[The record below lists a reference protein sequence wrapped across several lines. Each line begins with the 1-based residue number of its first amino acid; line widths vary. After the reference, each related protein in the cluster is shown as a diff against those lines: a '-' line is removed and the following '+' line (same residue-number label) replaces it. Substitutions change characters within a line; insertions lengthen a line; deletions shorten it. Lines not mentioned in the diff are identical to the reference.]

1 MQNLTVGEQFR
12 ILMKRDKIKQTEL
25 AENLGIDKRNVSQSI
40 KLFDENRGTIK
51 TLIEYAEALGYNVKI
66 EFEKEEKVK
75 LLFNL
80 GLNNGN
86 IKCNKNIGGILL
98 WK

>member
-66 EFEKEEKVK
+66 EFE
-75 LLFNL
+75 
-80 GLNNGN
+80 
-86 IKCNKNIGGILL
+86 
-98 WK
+98 

>member
-66 EFEKEEKVK
+66 EFEKKEQ
-75 LLFNL
+75 N
-80 GLNNGN
+80 
-86 IKCNKNIGGILL
+86 
-98 WK
+98 

>member
-12 ILMKRDKIKQTEL
+12 ILRKRDKIKQTEL

-66 EFEKEEKVK
+66 EFEKKEEKS
-75 LLFNL
+75 
-80 GLNNGN
+80 
-86 IKCNKNIGGILL
+86 
-98 WK
+98 

>member
-66 EFEKEEKVK
+66 EFEKKEEKS
-75 LLFNL
+75 
-80 GLNNGN
+80 
-86 IKCNKNIGGILL
+86 
-98 WK
+98 

>member
-1 MQNLTVGEQFR
+1 MQNLTIGEQFR

-66 EFEKEEKVK
+66 EFEKKEEKS
-75 LLFNL
+75 
-80 GLNNGN
+80 
-86 IKCNKNIGGILL
+86 
-98 WK
+98 

>member
-66 EFEKEEKVK
+66 EFEKKEEK
-75 LLFNL
+75 N
-80 GLNNGN
+80 
-86 IKCNKNIGGILL
+86 
-98 WK
+98 

>member
-51 TLIEYAEALGYNVKI
+51 TLIEYAEALGYDVKI
-66 EFEKEEKVK
+66 EFEKKEEKS
-75 LLFNL
+75 
-80 GLNNGN
+80 
-86 IKCNKNIGGILL
+86 
-98 WK
+98 